1 MSKVKTNDS
10 YSNLKLINIQRD
22 GLKKADKSVMISNHS
37 NSESKK
43 KVKK

>member
-1 MSKVKTNDS
+1 MSKFKINES

-22 GLKKADKSVMISNHS
+22 GLKKADKSAMISNHS